1 MNRKKALLII
11 WVLQMVILAFLVVL
25 YVSGVIK
32 VSVFV
37 PIILVVGVVFSAAIV
52 LAVRK
57 LPPM

>member
-52 LAVRK
+52 LGVRK

>member
-52 LAVRK
+52 IAVRK
-57 LPPM
+57 LPPV